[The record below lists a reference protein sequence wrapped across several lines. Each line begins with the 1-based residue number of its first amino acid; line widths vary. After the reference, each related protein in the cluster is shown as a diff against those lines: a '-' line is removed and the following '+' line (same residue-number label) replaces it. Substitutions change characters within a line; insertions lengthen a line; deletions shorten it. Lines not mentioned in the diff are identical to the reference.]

1 MAIKLVIDSASDI
14 PYEKALEMGWTYL
27 PITVTFGLDQYRDGV
42 DISYTEFFNKLIES
56 DVMPV
61 TSQVTPRVFGEAFA
75 AIIAEGDTPVAIT
88 LSSKL
93 SGTYQSACIAAESFE
108 GKAYVVDSLNATLG
122 ESLVV
127 EYADRLIKEGLTAE
141 ELVAKLNEE
150 KKKIHLLGLLDTLE
164 YLKKGGR
171 ISPTVAF
178 TGSLLSIK
186 PVVSVVDGEIQLAG
200 KARGSKNGNNL
211 LAQLIEKCG
220 EVDFSKPF
228 TLAYTGTDRTLLDK
242 YIEDSKHFWEDSVSR
257 LPVLNIGATIGTHIG
272 PGAIAVSF
280 FSK

>member
-14 PYEKALEMGWTYL
+14 PYKKAVEKGWVFL
-27 PITVTFGLDQYRDGV
+27 PITVAFGEEEYCDGI
-42 DISYTEFFNKLIES
+42 DIDYIGFFNKLIES

-61 TSQVTPRVFGEAFA
+61 TSQVTPQAYEDAFA

-93 SGTYQSACIAAESFE
+93 SGTYQSACIAAEAFE
-108 GKAYVVDSLNATLG
+108 GKAHVVDSLNATLG
-122 ESLVV
+122 EALVI
-127 EYADRLIKEGLTAE
+127 EYADRLISEGCSVE
-141 ELVAKLNEE
+141 ELIAKLDED
-150 KKKIHLLGLLDTLE
+150 KTKIHLLGLLDTLE

-171 ISPTVAF
+171 ISSTVAF
-178 TGSLLSIK
+178 AGTLLSIK
-186 PVVSVVDGEIQLAG
+186 PVVSVDDGEINLAG

-211 LAQLIEKCG
+211 LAELIAKCG

-228 TLAYTGTDRTLLDK
+228 TLAYAGTDRTLLDK
-242 YIEDSKHFWEDSVSR
+242 YIEDSKHFWEDHVEE

-272 PGAIAVSF
+272 PGAIAVAF
-280 FSK
+280 FAK